1 MRPARAVPKV
11 RVNLD
16 LHPDVK
22 SCMERIKDRIQ
33 ADSLSEVVRR
43 ALIAYEKSLEKETP

>member
-1 MRPARAVPKV
+1 MRPVRAVPKV
-11 RVNLD
+11 RINLD

-43 ALIAYEKSLEKETP
+43 ALLAYEHQLDERK